1 MAGESMEFH
10 HGIPPFS
17 MIVPIFVHSKRHLIA
32 GISMMCPVFIGGF
45 YDLPSVY
52 RRFLSFAQCLS
63 GILLSRFMTPE
74 GIWLFNQAL
83 LQLMPQLLVDVGHQ
97 WIYGDVCNVAPN
109 KLEYNPNDYGYT
121 HLLL

>member
-1 MAGESMEFH
+1 
-10 HGIPPFS
+10 
-17 MIVPIFVHSKRHLIA
+17 
-32 GISMMCPVFIGGF
+32 
-45 YDLPSVY
+45 
-52 RRFLSFAQCLS
+52 
-63 GILLSRFMTPE
+63 MTPE

>member
-1 MAGESMEFH
+1 
-10 HGIPPFS
+10 